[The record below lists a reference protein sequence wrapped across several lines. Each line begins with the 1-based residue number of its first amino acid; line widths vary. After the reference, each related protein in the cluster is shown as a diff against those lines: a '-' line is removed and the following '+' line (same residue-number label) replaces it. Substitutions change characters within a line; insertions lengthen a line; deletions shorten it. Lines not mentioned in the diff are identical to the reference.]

1 MRNNEQK
8 IIFESPLH
16 FQTYCYKNQWIYGG
30 TNVSTDWQTNRPT
43 DRITDW
49 QCDLFRNH
57 FVGVAPK
64 GRCPVG
70 HRGEFLYV
78 LRGHIWG
85 LWNNFPWYSM
95 GVKHFVQFLINLPCY
110 LIGISHFFHFPSI
123 FHVTELEVCILS
135 ISHVIQWEF
144 EAWEAQGG
152 GRTDVR
158 TDVWEF
164 TPVS

>member
-49 QCDLFRNH
+49 QCDLFKNH

-78 LRGHIWG
+78 CLSVCPCVRSP
-85 LWNNFPWYSM
+85 PWSYQSSNSHWITW
-95 GVKHFVQFLINLPCY
+95 KINKMQ
-110 LIGISHFFHFPSI
+110 ISHWITWKINEKKKRKKKNVKYLLPFSAFLLHI
-123 FHVTELEVCILS
+123 YY
-135 ISHVIQWEF
+135 
-144 EAWEAQGG
+144 
-152 GRTDVR
+152 VR
-158 TDVWEF
+158 
-164 TPVS
+164 S